1 MDQLSTRQRTGL
13 VLAGLYGALN
23 IPSVLTPQP
32 EGGEGPPLAVL
43 LVDSLLGVVVVVAV
57 VVAWRIGS
65 RAAIRVVAGSL
76 VIIAITALPAFFVDV
91 PAAIKL
97 LVAVSTVL
105 TIAIVVLLF
114 SPVRRSAA
122 LLEQEAVR

>member
-43 LVDSLLGVVVVVAV
+43 LVDSFLGVVVVVAA
-57 VVAWRIGS
+57 VVAWRSGS

-91 PAAIKL
+91 PASIKL
-97 LVAVSTVL
+97 LVAVGTVL

-114 SPVRRSAA
+114 SPVRRSAPS
-122 LLEQEAVR
+122 LEQEVVR

>member
-43 LVDSLLGVVVVVAV
+43 LVDSLLGVVVVVAA
-57 VVAWRIGS
+57 VVAWRSGS

-91 PAAIKL
+91 PAWIKL
-97 LVAVSTVL
+97 LVAASTLL
-105 TIAIVVLLF
+105 TVVIVVLLF
-114 SPVRRSAA
+114 SPVRRSAP
-122 LLEQEAVR
+122 LLDQEVVR